1 MLSNSHTVSP
11 PDLPRY
17 RFGNFELNVHSG
29 ELRRN
34 GAKVRLQDQPFLVL
48 RKLLESAGTVVA
60 REDLHAALWPA
71 DTFVDFDTSLN
82 TAIKR
87 LREVL
92 GDSADTPVFIETIPR
107 RGYRFL
113 APFQVIQDGAI
124 SPVQRAANTSPTPYA
139 RLQSRRCLY
148 QFAFAGPSPL
158 ASCLR

>member
-1 MLSNSHTVSP
+1 MSLNSQTVSP
-11 PDLPRY
+11 PALPRY
-17 RFGNFELNVHSG
+17 RFGNFELNAQSG

-34 GAKVRLQDQPFLVL
+34 GAKLRLQDQPFLVL

-92 GDSADTPVFIETIPR
+92 GTPRILPFLSRLFRGRGTVFWPR
-107 RGYRFL
+107 
-113 APFQVIQDGAI
+113 
-124 SPVQRAANTSPTPYA
+124 
-139 RLQSRRCLY
+139 CK
-148 QFAFAGPSPL
+148 
-158 ASCLR
+158 